1 VVSVICKIN
10 VCVNEFSHFFRLLL
24 NLVPRH
30 KSELLKSMN
39 MPASLQLKN
48 QHLLWRAGFGPAVE
62 QWNDLSKT
70 TPQKLYDAL
79 EKASRKEP
87 MPLKVANNFVE
98 GLMNGIDG
106 IRRTE
111 LTKEQRQQLQKKSR
125 EEIRNLNLEWLDE
138 IVNSEQQLREKM
150 AFFWHGHFACRNL
163 NAFYQQDLINIIR
176 RNALGN
182 FGAMLKEV
190 SRSAA
195 MLAFLNNQQN
205 RKQKPNENFARE
217 VMELFT
223 MGRDNYTEKDIKEAA
238 RAFTGWQFQ
247 LNGDFV
253 FRPQLHDDGV
263 KTVLGQ
269 SGNFDGDDVLDILLQ
284 QKQTAL
290 YLTRKLYVFFVNEQ
304 VDEERVK
311 QLADGF
317 YKSNYDISKLMKS
330 IFTADWFY
338 DERNIGIRIKS
349 PIELM
354 AGIRRSL
361 PMELAQPE
369 TQLYLQKVLGQILF
383 YPPNVA
389 GWPGGKNWIDSSS
402 LMFRMRLPQIVAM
415 KESFSIKAKSD
426 DDQEMGRM
434 EERMQQQNKRIAG
447 RMVETTIN
455 WKLPY
460 DQLQKTKREQLLVQM
475 ASLLW
480 QTDST
485 KLNRALVEKH
495 MDVSARERYIQ
506 TGIIHLMST
515 PEYQLC

>member
-1 VVSVICKIN
+1 
-10 VCVNEFSHFFRLLL
+10 
-24 NLVPRH
+24 
-30 KSELLKSMN
+30 
-39 MPASLQLKN
+39 MPASIQLKN

-62 QWNDLSKT
+62 QWPQLST
-70 TPQKLYDAL
+70 ASNQTLFDAL

-87 MPLKVANNFVE
+87 MPLNVATNFVD

-111 LTKEQRQQLQKKSR
+111 MTPEQRKELQKKSR
-125 EEIRNLNLEWLDE
+125 QEVRNLNLEWLNE
-138 IVNSEQQLREKM
+138 MVNSEQQLREKM

-163 NAFYQQDLINIIR
+163 NALYQQGLINTIR

-182 FGAMLKEV
+182 FGTMLKEV

-223 MGRDNYTEKDIKEAA
+223 MGRGNYTEKDIKEAA
-238 RAFTGWQFQ
+238 RAFTGWQFK
-247 LNGDFV
+247 LNGEFI
-253 FRPQLHDDGV
+253 FRPQLHDEGQ
-263 KTVLGQ
+263 KSVLGKT
-269 SGNFDGDDVLDILLQ
+269 GNFDGDDVLDILLQ
-284 QKQTAL
+284 QKQTAV
-290 YLTRKLYVFFVNEQ
+290 YITTKLYKFFVNEE
-304 VDEERVK
+304 VNPARVK
-311 QLADGF
+311 QLAELF
-317 YKSNYDISKLMKS
+317 YQSNYDISRLMRS

-338 DERNIGIRIKS
+338 DEKNIGTHIKS

-361 PMELAQPE
+361 PMDLALPE
-369 TQLYLQKVLGQILF
+369 SQLYLQKVLGQILF

-402 LMFRMRLPQIVAM
+402 LMFRMRLPQILAL
-415 KESFSIKAKSD
+415 KETFNIKAKSD
-426 DDQEMGRM
+426 DDQEMGMQTM
-434 EERMQQQNKRIAG
+434 EDKKQQQNKRIAG
-447 RMVETTIN
+447 RFIETTIN
-455 WKLPY
+455 WELPY
-460 DQLQKTKREQLLVQM
+460 KQLQKSAKENLLTSMV
-475 ASLLW
+475 SLLW
-480 QTDST
+480 QTNVSNMN
-485 KLNRALVEKH
+485 KSLVEKFV
-495 MDVSARERYIQ
+495 DASSRERYIQ

>member
-1 VVSVICKIN
+1 
-10 VCVNEFSHFFRLLL
+10 
-24 NLVPRH
+24 
-30 KSELLKSMN
+30 
-39 MPASLQLKN
+39 MPISIQQKN
-48 QHLLWRAGFGPAVE
+48 QHLLWRAGFGPAAE

-70 TPQKLYDAL
+70 SPQKFYDAL

-87 MPLKVANNFVE
+87 MPFKIATNFAD

-111 LTKEQRQQLQKKSR
+111 VTPEQRREMQKKSR
-125 EEIRNLNLEWLDE
+125 QEVRSLNLEWMDE
-138 IVNSEQQLREKM
+138 MVNSEQQLREKM

-163 NAFYQQDLINIIR
+163 NALYQQDLINIIR
-176 RNALGN
+176 KNALGN
-182 FGAMLKEV
+182 FGTMLKEV

-223 MGRDNYTEKDIKEAA
+223 MGRGNYTEKDIKEAA
-238 RAFTGWQFQ
+238 RAFTGWQFK
-247 LNGDFV
+247 LNGEFI
-253 FRPQLHDDGV
+253 FREQLHDEGT
-263 KTVLGQ
+263 KTVLGKT
-269 SGNFDGDDVLDILLQ
+269 GNFDGDDVLDILLE
-284 QKQTAL
+284 QKQTAV
-290 YLTRKLYVFFVNEQ
+290 YLTRKLYQFFVNEQ
-304 VDEERVK
+304 ADEEKVK

-317 YKSNYDISKLMKS
+317 YNSRYDISKLMRN

-338 DERNIGIRIKS
+338 DEKNIGTHIKS
-349 PIELM
+349 PIELL

-361 PMELAQPE
+361 PMDIAQPE

-402 LMFRMRLPQIVAM
+402 LMFRMRLPQIMAM
-415 KESFSIKAKSD
+415 KESFSIKAKTD
-426 DDQEMGRM
+426 DDTEMGRM
-434 EERMQQQNKRIAG
+434 EEKMQQQNKRVAG
-447 RMVETTIN
+447 RMVETTIQWN
-455 WKLPY
+455 LPY
-460 DQLQKTKREQLLVQM
+460 NQLQKTARENLLTTM
-475 ASLLW
+475 ASVLW
-480 QTDST
+480 QTDVS
-485 KLNRALVEKH
+485 KMNKVMIEKF
-495 MDVSARERYIQ
+495 MDAASRERYIQ

>member
-1 VVSVICKIN
+1 
-10 VCVNEFSHFFRLLL
+10 
-24 NLVPRH
+24 
-30 KSELLKSMN
+30 
-39 MPASLQLKN
+39 MPASVQLKN

-62 QWNDLSKT
+62 QWNNLSKFS
-70 TPQKLYDAL
+70 PQKLYDAL

-87 MPLKVANNFVE
+87 TPLKVATNFMD

-111 LTKEQRQQLQKKSR
+111 MTPEQRKELQKKSR
-125 EEIRNLNLEWLDE
+125 QEVRNLNLEWLSE
-138 IVNSEQQLREKM
+138 MVNSEQQLREKM

-163 NAFYQQDLINIIR
+163 NALYQQDLINIIR
-176 RNALGN
+176 KHALGN
-182 FGAMLKEV
+182 FGSMLKEV

-223 MGRDNYTEKDIKEAA
+223 MGRGNYTEKDIKEAA
-238 RAFTGWQFQ
+238 RAFTGWQFK
-247 LNGDFV
+247 LNGEFV
-253 FRPQLHDDGV
+253 FRPQLHDEGQ
-263 KTVLGQ
+263 KTVLGRT
-269 SGNFDGDDVLDILLQ
+269 GNFDGDDVLDILLN
-284 QKQTAL
+284 QKQTAI
-290 YLTRKLYVFFVNEQ
+290 YLTTKLYKFFVNE
-304 VDEERVK
+304 ELNNERIN
-311 QLADGF
+311 QLAESF
-317 YKSNYDISKLMKS
+317 YQSGYDISKLMRS

-338 DERNIGIRIKS
+338 EEQNIGTHIKS

-361 PMELAQPE
+361 PMDLAMPE
-369 TQLYLQKVLGQILF
+369 SQLYLQKVLGQILF

-402 LMFRMRLPQIVAM
+402 LMFRMRLPQILAL
-415 KESFSIKAKSD
+415 KETFNIKVKSD
-426 DDQEMGRM
+426 DDQEMGM
-434 EERMQQQNKRIAG
+434 QTTEDKKQQQNKRIAD
-447 RMVETTIN
+447 RIVDTTIKWN
-455 WKLPY
+455 MPY
-460 DQLQKTKREQLLVQM
+460 NQLQKTARENLLVSM

-480 QTDST
+480 QTNVS
-485 KLNRALVEKH
+485 KLNKALVEKF
-495 MDVSARERYIQ
+495 MDISSRERYIQ